1 MFNIKL
7 GKKSNKINF
16 KALPVKMERSKNRQW
31 GTLWETYKQGVG
43 GTYKQWNIKNIKFI
57 E

>member
-7 GKKSNKINF
+7 GEKSNKISF
-16 KALPVKMERSKNRQW
+16 KALPVKIERSKNRHW
-31 GTLWETYKQGVG
+31 GTLWGTYKQGVQ
-43 GTYKQWNIKNIKFI
+43 GTYKRWNIKNVKFI

>member
-7 GKKSNKINF
+7 VKKSNKINF
-16 KALPVKMERSKNRQW
+16 KALPVKIERSKNRQW